1 MWKDNLLLPGNK
13 GVRSGVAV
21 IMACI
26 GAGGGGEEG
35 REGRGGEGRGVG
47 GVRTWT
53 EKRNGRGGGEREGV
67 RRNEGRGRGNRM
79 EAIT

>member
-35 REGRGGEGRGVG
+35 GEITLYCVQVFCCSQVCEGQIE
-47 GVRTWT
+47 
-53 EKRNGRGGGEREGV
+53 
-67 RRNEGRGRGNRM
+67 
-79 EAIT
+79 

>member
-53 EKRNGRGGGEREGV
+53 EKRMEWER
-67 RRNEGRGRGNRM
+67 RRGNGGSAK
-79 EAIT
+79 E